1 MWKQP
6 RDVISF
12 CDRKSSFGM
21 MSSAPLTRNINQ
33 GGGGYSYNSTRVLG
47 FPQIH
52 DWVISGLNLMPITGQ
67 IDTRKGESGWSS
79 SFRMMEKSCSQAT
92 IGYFG

>member
-1 MWKQP
+1 
-6 RDVISF
+6 
-12 CDRKSSFGM
+12 M

-79 SFRMMEKSCSQAT
+79 SFRMMEKLCSLAT